1 MVGLPDRDRINYPKA
16 FIVLNDVENAENVK
30 KEILDLCRKN
40 LPGYMVPEEI
50 EFVVDL
56 PRTQRGKIDY
66 RALQSDQ

>member
-30 KEILDLCRKN
+30 KELLDLCRKN